1 MGNSHDI
8 YFGRSRSDEP
18 EEYGELIST
27 FQRFDT
33 EEEKTLLKEVRA
45 AIKPEWHAANPE
57 LCDFM
62 ALACLR
68 YRRHDVNRAIERMN
82 NYFTWRIKTM
92 GDLKEQDVTSGST
105 LDRLFKLNVVKLLP
119 ETSHRGQSMMYVRL
133 RYARP
138 DLFCAKDMVQM
149 AHYVI
154 LEGLKRNPISQVMG
168 VISFGDMEGAGTAQ
182 LDKEVPKQMIG
193 MLSKHLPVRLAGLM
207 LCHPN
212 FLVSIIVPI
221 AKLFMSTKMA
231 SRLKIVGDTT
241 QLCEYYG
248 LSKEVLPTEL
258 GGMFVVKN
266 DGIPFCSTK

>member
-18 EEYGELIST
+18 EEYGKLIST

-119 ETSHRGQSMMYVRL
+119 ELSHRGQSMMYVRL

-154 LEGLKRNPISQVMG
+154 LK
-168 VISFGDMEGAGTAQ
+168 D
-182 LDKEVPKQMIG
+182 
-193 MLSKHLPVRLAGLM
+193 
-207 LCHPN
+207 
-212 FLVSIIVPI
+212 
-221 AKLFMSTKMA
+221 
-231 SRLKIVGDTT
+231 
-241 QLCEYYG
+241 
-248 LSKEVLPTEL
+248 
-258 GGMFVVKN
+258 
-266 DGIPFCSTK
+266 